1 MKVLNV
7 FFVFFVSI
15 SVCFSQ
21 EHEEVSGFYFG
32 PKVGPTIGLQQW
44 DGFDRRPMFNFHA
57 AAFIETVDPEFRGA
71 LYGQI
76 GYHTRGS
83 GINVTSSFASPF
95 GQSFVFNNL
104 SATLGAKKRL
114 LTKTLMTPYYFV
126 GVRLDYQLSNNLEEV
141 QEQYFGT
148 LNSLF
153 FPFPDFVNKITY
165 GLSFGGGIEF
175 LGSELVQPVI
185 ELTISPDVSN
195 QYQSIAIPNVTNPY
209 NGQPTTLPE
218 RSIKNL
224 TLEIS
229 LVVRFMRKVV
239 YID

>member
-1 MKVLNV
+1 MQLLRVLL
-7 FFVFFVSI
+7 FVIIATVT
-15 SVCFSQ
+15 CLGQ
-21 EHEEVSGFYFG
+21 DNEQVSGFYFG
-32 PKVGPTIGLQQW
+32 PKLGPTIGLQQW
-44 DGFDRRPMFNFHA
+44 DGFERRPMLNFHA
-57 AAFIETVDPEFRGA
+57 AAFIETVDPDFKGA

-83 GINVTSSFASPF
+83 GINVTSNFASPF
-95 GQSFVFNNL
+95 GQSFIFNNL

-126 GVRLDYQLSNNLEEV
+126 GIRVDYQLSNNLQEV

-153 FPFPDFVNKITY
+153 FPFPDFVNDITY
-165 GLSFGGGIEF
+165 GLSFGGGVEF
-175 LGSELVQPVI
+175 LGSELVQPVL
-185 ELTISPDVSN
+185 EFTISPDISN